1 MSEAKV
7 AFIER
12 TQSYQSGFTY
22 TIQNLAK
29 HTVINSGTRHN
40 CMVGQSCAISFPLM
54 LIPVKYIIECLLQ
67 DFDTFDLWTIVWRL
81 SGVEFKLCTID
92 VQINNP
98 AQPKSICPFLTI
110 KNNLQMNLASLAL
123 LFPSL
128 VLALPTIGEVP
139 TGREVPR
146 SLSSNLR
153 PNLGP
158 NLRPNSKPNL
168 RTARP
173 NYDSIS
179 LLVTGAP
186 YPSLWSK
193 PSPSLI
199 TKNL

>member
-1 MSEAKV
+1 MNYLLKIICCRV
-7 AFIER
+7 QVVYNR
-12 TQSYQSGFTY
+12 CTDKQSS
-22 TIQNLAK
+22 
-29 HTVINSGTRHN
+29 S
-40 CMVGQSCAISFPLM
+40 AI
-54 LIPVKYIIECLLQ
+54 KCL
-67 DFDTFDLWTIVWRL
+67 
-81 SGVEFKLCTID
+81 
-92 VQINNP
+92 
-98 AQPKSICPFLTI
+98 SISHSI

-186 YPSLWSK
+186 YPSLWLK
-193 PSPSLI
+193 PAPSLI
-199 TKNL
+199 TKHQPPN